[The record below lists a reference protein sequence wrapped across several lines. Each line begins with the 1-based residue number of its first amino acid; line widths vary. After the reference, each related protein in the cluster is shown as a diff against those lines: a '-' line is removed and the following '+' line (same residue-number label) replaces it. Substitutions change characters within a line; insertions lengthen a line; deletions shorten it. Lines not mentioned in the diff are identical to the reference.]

1 MLSLWQYSRQYVPND
16 MAITCLIRWTQK
28 SLKTL
33 IGINIIIS
41 DLQPNWRDLFPGSW
55 KDVFKSELPIFI
67 ELYNQTD
74 SLLTKLRVN
83 DKVQEVVN
91 IWEDGIQIQNY
102 LEILVWS

>member
-41 DLQPNWRDLFPGSW
+41 DLQPNWRDLFPGS
-55 KDVFKSELPIFI
+55 
-67 ELYNQTD
+67 
-74 SLLTKLRVN
+74 
-83 DKVQEVVN
+83 
-91 IWEDGIQIQNY
+91 
-102 LEILVWS
+102 

>member
-1 MLSLWQYSRQYVPND
+1 M
-16 MAITCLIRWTQK
+16 
-28 SLKTL
+28 
-33 IGINIIIS
+33 
-41 DLQPNWRDLFPGSW
+41 
-55 KDVFKSELPIFI
+55 FKSELPIFI

-102 LEILVWS
+102 LEILV